1 MEYFK
6 FEASTPPENDGR
18 TGMNRRTALP
28 LGLLTSVLLLASAAV
43 PARAQMASGGNGSA
57 SSDAVQTYVI
67 DPVHSYVGFS
77 ARHMLVTRVR
87 GTFNDFEGLIR
98 YDPANVE
105 QSTVDVTIEVESVDT
120 ENGRRD
126 DHLRSSDF
134 FEASSYPTITF
145 QGTGVEREG
154 EQLFLVGDLTI
165 KETTRE
171 VRIPFELAGPVEV
184 QGQKRLG
191 AEAEIEVNRF
201 DWGLTWDRAIET
213 GGLVVSEDV
222 TLELSVEATERS
234 GEGP

>member
-1 MEYFK
+1 M
-6 FEASTPPENDGR
+6 T
-18 TGMNRRTALP
+18 RRPIHAALGFFTAA
-28 LGLLTSVLLLASAAV
+28 LLLASAAV
-43 PARAQMASGGNGSA
+43 PAQAQMAPSGGSVSA
-57 SSDAVQTYVI
+57 ASDAVQTYVI

-87 GTFNDFEGLIR
+87 GKFNRFEGLIQ
-98 YDPANVE
+98 YDPANIE

-120 ENGRRD
+120 DNGRRD

-145 QGTGVEREG
+145 QGTGVGREG

-184 QGQKRLG
+184 QGQERLG

-222 TLELSVEATERS
+222 TLELSVEAAERS
-234 GEGP
+234 GGGP